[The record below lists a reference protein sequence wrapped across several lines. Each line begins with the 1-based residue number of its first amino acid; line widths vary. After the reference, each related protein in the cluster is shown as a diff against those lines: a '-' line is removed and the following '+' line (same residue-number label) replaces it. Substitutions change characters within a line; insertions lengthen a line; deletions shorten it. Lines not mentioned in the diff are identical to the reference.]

1 MVAEILGDQTLKEVD
16 LTDQREKSKSRE
28 KEESRN

>member
-16 LTDQREKSKSRE
+16 LTDQRGKSKSRE